1 MNTRSPA
8 ADQATEPALQ
18 EGWVDSFQRYV
29 ALFGGMIATSLLMSL
44 AAGWMISLRGV
55 SGPAISVVIE
65 PISAVLVLAA
75 CLLASLGVAI
85 VVGRLVNPAV
95 ATFVLGW
102 GLAALAMRSGTHL
115 DLLFAGATGPV
126 VAVETFIWGAAILG
140 LAAVI
145 FRFTGPLPDQPSAS
159 PAAVIDPRVIFGSV
173 SLRSA
178 LAGGLTLV
186 AIFFVATND
195 TKGQAIFA
203 ATLGGVL
210 AGLAGR
216 MLAPRLQPVL
226 IFATPCVFIA
236 LAQLWAFSGDEAQQ
250 VSNWVVGRGSA
261 FGIPTPLDAAAGA
274 LMGVSAGIGWSRGF
288 VEQHRAD

>member
-1 MNTRSPA
+1 MNNRSHA
-8 ADQATEPALQ
+8 AEDVTDSVVQ
-18 EGWVDSFQRYV
+18 EGWIDSVQRYV
-29 ALFGGMIATSLLMSL
+29 ALFGGMIVTSLLMSL

-55 SGPAISVVIE
+55 SGPAISVVID
-65 PISAVLVLAA
+65 PITAVPVLVA

-85 VVGRLVNPAV
+85 IVGRIVNPAV

-102 GLAALAMRSGTHL
+102 GIAVLAMRSGTHL
-115 DLLFAGATGPV
+115 DLLFAGATGPA
-126 VAVETFIWGAAILG
+126 VAVETFCWGLVVLG

-145 FRFTGPLPDQPSAS
+145 FRFTGPLPDQPSA
-159 PAAVIDPRVIFGSV
+159 PVTDVLDPRVMFGPI

-178 LAGGLTLV
+178 AAGSLALV
-186 AIFFVATND
+186 AIFFIATND

-226 IFATPCVFIA
+226 IFATPCLFMA
-236 LAQLWAFSGDEAQQ
+236 LGQLWAFRGDEAQQ
-250 VSNWVVGRGSA
+250 ISAWLVGDGSR
-261 FGIPTPLDAAAGA
+261 FGIPTPMDAAAGT

-288 VEQHRAD
+288 VEQHRGD

>member
-8 ADQATEPALQ
+8 GDQGTEAALP
-18 EGWVDSFQRYV
+18 EGWVESFQRYV
-29 ALFGGMIATSLLMSL
+29 ALFGGMIITSLVMAL

-55 SGPAISVVIE
+55 SGPTVSVVIE
-65 PISAVLVLAA
+65 PIPAVLALAA
-75 CLLASLGVAI
+75 CLLVSLSVAI

-102 GLAALAMRSGTHL
+102 GLAVLAMRSGTHL

-126 VAVETFIWGAAILG
+126 VAVETILWGVVILG

-159 PAAVIDPRVIFGSV
+159 PAEVFDPRAIFGAL
-173 SLRSA
+173 SLRSG
-178 LAGGLTLV
+178 LAGGLALV

-226 IFATPCVFIA
+226 IFAAPCVFIA
-236 LAQLWAFSGDEAQQ
+236 IGQLWAFRGDEAGQISAWIMGQ
-250 VSNWVVGRGSA
+250 GSA
-261 FGIPTPLDAAAGA
+261 FGIPTPLDAAAGG

-288 VEQHRAD
+288 VEQHQED